1 MTLQDRPQDQHRQI
15 IVAPSA
21 LHSASTLQIT
31 ATLIGAIFIVSF
43 VLYGIN
49 NQRDEGA
56 APQTTAAA
64 ALATPQ
70 PANAQQNNQQ
80 PAAPSQNAGKP
91 GGPSN
96 PATTGQGG
104 NNAQDNGAQSNKGA
118 NTNAGKAN
126 PAPANASPNAPAP
139 PKQ

>member
-70 PANAQQNNQQ
+70 PANAQQNN
-80 PAAPSQNAGKP
+80 PAFSALAFSVLW
-91 GGPSN
+91 
-96 PATTGQGG
+96 
-104 NNAQDNGAQSNKGA
+104 
-118 NTNAGKAN
+118 
-126 PAPANASPNAPAP
+126 NASWIAEGRAAMT
-139 PKQ
+139 